1 MLPFRITMGVRN
13 PRLLGSLAVF
23 VTILTFGQDSPVLQ
37 GSWVATAGESRTFR
51 GRWIGQA
58 LPGQPDVLQGSWTL
72 SDEFGKTQAWGTWS
86 ARRRGQTWAGTW
98 SAQDQNRRQVSG
110 TWKAEGG
117 GTGGRNLQQLM
128 ERTLSTEVS
137 GSWQS
142 GRLQGYWWLKGSQ
155 SSPRNP

>member
-1 MLPFRITMGVRN
+1 MHPFRMAMGVRN

-51 GRWIGQA
+51 GRWTGQA
-58 LPGQPDVLQGSWTL
+58 LPGQPNALQGSWTL
-72 SDEFGKTQAWGTWS
+72 SDDFGKTQATGTWS
-86 ARRRGQTWAGTW
+86 ARRSGRSWTGTW
-98 SAQDQNRRQVSG
+98 SAQDANRRQVSG
-110 TWKAEGG
+110 TWKTAGEGIE
-117 GTGGRNLQQLM
+117 GRNLQQLF
-128 ERTLSTEVS
+128 ERTLAAEVS

-155 SSPRNP
+155 SSSRNP